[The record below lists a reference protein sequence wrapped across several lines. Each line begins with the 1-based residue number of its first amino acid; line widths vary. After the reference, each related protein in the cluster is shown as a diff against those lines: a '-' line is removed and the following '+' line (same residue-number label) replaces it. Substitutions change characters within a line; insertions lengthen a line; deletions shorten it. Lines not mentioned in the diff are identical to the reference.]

1 MDIKE
6 LRNIIDETDD
16 KVCELLKTRME
27 TSYKIAQYKK
37 EHNLPILAPIRERKI
52 LSRLSAISGEELE
65 MYIRTIYK
73 TIFDVSRSYQTR
85 LIGSE
90 NESYKKIIAAAESTD
105 KVFPKRASVAC
116 QGREGAYSQL
126 AAERLFVAPS
136 IVYNAAFE
144 GVFKAVSSGLCE
156 FGILPVE
163 NSTAGSVNAVYD
175 LLIKYDVS
183 IVRSVRIKVDH
194 NLLVIPGTK
203 LSDIKEIY
211 THEQAISQCSN
222 FLSELKG
229 VSIIPYANTASAAEA
244 VANAQD
250 KKCAAISSRFCAELY
265 GLETLSQSVQN
276 LDNNYT
282 RFICFTK
289 NPRIHPG
296 ADRTSIMMVIPN
308 KAGSLFRVLS
318 RFNAI
323 GLNLLKLESRP
334 IPERDFESMFYFD
347 VEESVASPQFAELIT
362 ELENTCEKF
371 KYLGTYTE
379 IV

>member
-1 MDIKE
+1 MDITE
-6 LRNIIDETDD
+6 LRKIIDETDD
-16 KVCELLKTRME
+16 KLCELLKTRME

-37 EHNLPILAPIRERKI
+37 EKNLPVLAPIREREV
-52 LSRLSAISGEELE
+52 LSRLSAAAGEELE
-65 MYIRTIYK
+65 MYMRTIYG
-73 TIFDVSRSYQTR
+73 TILDVSRSYQTR
-85 LIGSE
+85 LIGAE
-90 NESYKKIIAAAESTD
+90 NESYKKIVAAAESTD
-105 KVFPKRASVAC
+105 KVFPKRATVAC

-126 AAERLFVAPS
+126 AAERLFAAPN
-136 IVYNAAFE
+136 IVYNSSFE
-144 GVFKAVSSGLCE
+144 GVFKAVNSGLCE
-156 FGILPVE
+156 FGVLPVE

-183 IVRSVRIKVDH
+183 IVRSVRVKVDH
-194 NLLVIPGTK
+194 NLLVIPGAK

-222 FLSELKG
+222 FLSGLSG
-229 VSIIPYANTASAAEA
+229 VSIIPYANTAAAAEA
-244 VANAQD
+244 VAKAQD

-265 GLETLSQSVQN
+265 GLEALSQSVQN

-289 NPRIHPG
+289 NPRIYPG

-347 VEESVASPQFAELIT
+347 VEESVASTEFAELIT

-379 IV
+379 II